1 MGRVVASSC
10 SLGFARLVH
19 HPLLYSPGQRT
30 PPPPPRNPFPGE
42 PARAHSH
49 SSRAP
54 AAPGA
59 AWSARGCRARR
70 GPWLGIG
77 GICFYIFHL
86 AVRGG
91 VTHAVNAA
99 LGAGPAAAPGS
110 SAHRPWAA
118 APTDPGDETHF
129 SKVKT
134 SHPWR
139 INTCFPGPTLPPSP

>member
-30 PPPPPRNPFPGE
+30 PPPAPPQPLPWGTSPGPLPQLSGTSGPGCSLE
-42 PARAHSH
+42 CPGMPREKGTVVRYWRYLFLYLPPC
-49 SSRAP
+49 SS
-54 AAPGA
+54 
-59 AWSARGCRARR
+59 
-70 GPWLGIG
+70 
-77 GICFYIFHL
+77 
-86 AVRGG
+86 GG